1 MDSKRM
7 WSMNE
12 SYNEIEQ
19 KEEDLYVPVNTVTS
33 PTTEPVAS
41 GVTKQTTYKFLY
53 KKSTVFLGKSSTT
66 RHKTVYNSKVIHD
79 QSTGYQEDLGFCRVP
94 TQSSS
99 DIFFDICL
107 NYLLEHN

>member
-1 MDSKRM
+1 MDSKRSLEYLTWMDSKRM

-53 KKSTVFLGKSSTT
+53 KKSTVFLSS
-66 RHKTVYNSKVIHD
+66 IEL
-79 QSTGYQEDLGFCRVP
+79 GYSILAVM
-94 TQSSS
+94 
-99 DIFFDICL
+99 
-107 NYLLEHN
+107 